1 MTSVRSKRFDLTS
14 LFWPALSG
22 ARSLMGLLWLISLRW
37 KLPPDFVPPAG
48 MNGLRDWLNL
58 MVQHP
63 TLGAYADL
71 VSAVI
76 IPNFTLFAW
85 LVFLAELVAGLLLL
99 SGFRTRPAALLG
111 LLMSLNLG
119 LGLAEVPGEWPW
131 SYAMMAMWHGLLLVS
146 PVQKL
151 LGLDRWLAKRTP

>member
-1 MTSVRSKRFDLTS
+1 MTSVRSAKLDLTA

-37 KLPPDFVPPAG
+37 KLPPDFSPPAG

-58 MVQHP
+58 MVAHP
-63 TLGAYADL
+63 TLGIYADL
-71 VSAVI
+71 VSGLV

-85 LVFLAELVAGLLLL
+85 LIFLAELVTALLLL
-99 SGFRTRPAALLG
+99 SGFHTRAAALLG

-119 LGLAEVPGEWPW
+119 IGLAEVPGEWPW
-131 SYAMMAMWHGLLLVS
+131 AYAMMAMWHGLLFVS
-146 PVQKL
+146 PVPKL
-151 LGLDRWLAKRTP
+151 LGLDRWLRNR